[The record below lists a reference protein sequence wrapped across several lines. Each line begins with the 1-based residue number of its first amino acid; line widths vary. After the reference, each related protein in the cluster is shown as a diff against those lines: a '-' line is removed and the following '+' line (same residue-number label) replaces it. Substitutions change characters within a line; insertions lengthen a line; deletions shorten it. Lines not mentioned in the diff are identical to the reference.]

1 MNNIEI
7 WKEVEGYNG
16 RYLVSNMGNVI
27 SNSFLGKS
35 GKVGYLKPTINHQGY
50 VCYTLYKD
58 RMPKRMLAHRL
69 VAHAFLPNP
78 EGKPYIDHINYN
90 QK

>member
-1 MNNIEI
+1 MAKIEI

-35 GKVGYLKPTINHQGY
+35 GKVGYLKPMINHQGY
-50 VCYTLYKD
+50 VCYST
-58 RMPKRMLAHRL
+58 KR
-69 VAHAFLPNP
+69 
-78 EGKPYIDHINYN
+78 I
-90 QK
+90 